1 MTTKTVYSYHPVS
14 GEFTG
19 ASEAEPSPMSPG
31 EFLIPAYAT
40 DIAPPEAC
48 REGCALAWSETS
60 KAWSEIPD
68 HRGEVWYSREGD
80 PFTIRLAGDPA
91 RHGLLPKAPQRAIE
105 PVTAPEIPLMRY
117 ALVGGG
123 KVLQIIEGYN
133 LVWKLAGDLDMV
145 EAPKAATDGKLYI
158 GSSYDNG
165 SFAMPSEMNQGD
177 GAGAEQLAPIKVG
190 QAVGPA

>member
-1 MTTKTVYSYHPVS
+1 
-14 GEFTG
+14 
-19 ASEAEPSPMSPG
+19 
-31 EFLIPAYAT
+31 
-40 DIAPPEAC
+40 
-48 REGCALAWSETS
+48 
-60 KAWSEIPD
+60 
-68 HRGEVWYSREGD
+68 
-80 PFTIRLAGDPA
+80 
-91 RHGLLPKAPQRAIE
+91 
-105 PVTAPEIPLMRY
+105 MRY

-177 GAGAEQLAPIKVG
+177 GDGAEQLAPIKVG